1 MSEQQIATEQQEVNT
16 PQQVQAANNANR
28 DRASRPGW
36 IAALCMLA
44 FLGGLAAF
52 MYHF

>member
-1 MSEQQIATEQQEVNT
+1 MSEQQISTEQQEVVT

-28 DRASRPGW
+28 GRASRPGW
-36 IAALCMLA
+36 IAGLCVLA
-44 FLGGLAAF
+44 FLGGLALF